1 MNLLITFAVVWAL
14 IVLGCLIATL
24 VITVQIYNNSVIA
37 NNASNELN
45 VLMRDLKNDMAE
57 IKIDLKRVYDWIIVH
72 IL

>member
-1 MNLLITFAVVWAL
+1 MNLLITFVVVWAL

-45 VLMRDLKNDMAE
+45 ILMRDLKNDMAE